1 MPKPEQIQIRR
12 HMSLEELNRTI
23 KILERC
29 AKILKRLY
37 FVKYRYQGMSVDA
50 ATSRVG
56 ITKSVGYTWQNR
68 WNEGGYDG
76 LVPKHA
82 GGRPSKLSN
91 TQREKLKGILSS
103 KINWTTAEVKDII
116 LHEFGVEY
124 TPKQV
129 RIILKNYGCATS
141 RSTNHHHYP
150 VTSEHDDGILEA
162 IS

>member
-12 HMSLEELNRTI
+12 HMSLGELNRNI
-23 KILERC
+23 RILERY
-29 AKILKRLY
+29 AKVLKRLY
-37 FVKYRYQGMSVDA
+37 FVKYRYQGMGVEA
-50 ATSRVG
+50 AASRVG

-91 TQREKLKGILSS
+91 AQREDLKGILSS
-103 KINWTTAEVKDII
+103 KIGWTTAEVKDII

-129 RIILKNYGCATS
+129 RIILKNDGCTIL
-141 RSTNHHHYP
+141 RSTNHHHQ
-150 VTSEHDDGILEA
+150 VNSEHNAGSLEV